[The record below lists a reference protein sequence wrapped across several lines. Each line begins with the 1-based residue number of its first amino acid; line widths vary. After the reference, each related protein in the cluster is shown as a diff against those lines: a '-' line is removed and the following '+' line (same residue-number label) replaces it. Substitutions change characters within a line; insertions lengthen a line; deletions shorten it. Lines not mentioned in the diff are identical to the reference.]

1 MLKLALIG
9 KTQDFF
15 SHYAEEVDTNDFIVI
30 TPNPAIADL
39 ARNRF
44 MSLGKSVNSLTI
56 SKFIQEQLQVL
67 VSPDLLDNYKGKSE
81 LLFLLGAIWQK
92 ANLGKDFIAFKRAFN
107 LLTEFRSFSV
117 ADNVLETVLENY
129 DPDIAKNVLWLQRFL
144 NQLELI
150 DEHGS
155 YFLLSERLRTGDLPP
170 DYVVD
175 RKLVFY
181 GFDFLTASQVDLLKS
196 FALRDE
202 VIVPFYQEVYE
213 KTMNLDWIR
222 WFDDHNLEKEN
233 VGVKQDFEKKCDL
246 HTFSKNYLGKQLK
259 SYFNE
264 EQHDGFVLGT
274 KRLSSEHLQEIPFGK
289 LKYKIPVNLFDEPY
303 SEVLSD
309 FTELVKHKKIENNKV
324 RVFLQEKI
332 SSYSADGNFRHLKVA
347 LLFLS
352 KVNEWEDL
360 SDEND
365 YMDSFSLK
373 VIHETVAL
381 DLPRINIANLDG
393 QAQSEVYSL
402 KEIEQVKNKKIVFAL
417 NSNHGGV
424 GGSEVTYSENVE
436 KYLVSIGPLRRADLE
451 DAILKAKFKEF
462 VADNDV
468 EFMLEEGL
476 LEHDS
481 GISKLFDGLDFE
493 LAKTKKMLISHKK
506 YVSLEVQET
515 SLVKMSASRL
525 QKYLECPQK
534 YYLSYVSKLGPYLDL
549 DSELNVL
556 ELGQIEHKVI
566 EEYFKQKDIFEEDFL
581 DELISTTIKKYEL
594 KKKIIHLDEYLVEV
608 KAYTQGAIKVLLE
621 LKIKFNFDFKFEHP
635 FYYKNEAGLTY
646 NGSID
651 LLAINKDFSL
661 IIDFKRSNRVFTSF
675 NSILNFEQIQLWFY
689 MMRMSHL
696 NQMNLSAELSFGYMD
711 LSDMSNTMLFT
722 NEKELVKDLKQFRP
736 ITKVKYVDNF
746 DELIIKYENFE
757 TDLLTQ
763 LKSEERF
770 SPAPRTQNSCTFC
783 PVNNTCPRE

>member
-324 RVFLQEKI
+324 RVFLQ
-332 SSYSADGNFRHLKVA
+332 
-347 LLFLS
+347 
-352 KVNEWEDL
+352 
-360 SDEND
+360 
-365 YMDSFSLK
+365 
-373 VIHETVAL
+373 
-381 DLPRINIANLDG
+381 
-393 QAQSEVYSL
+393 
-402 KEIEQVKNKKIVFAL
+402 
-417 NSNHGGV
+417 
-424 GGSEVTYSENVE
+424 
-436 KYLVSIGPLRRADLE
+436 
-451 DAILKAKFKEF
+451 
-462 VADNDV
+462 
-468 EFMLEEGL
+468 
-476 LEHDS
+476 
-481 GISKLFDGLDFE
+481 
-493 LAKTKKMLISHKK
+493 
-506 YVSLEVQET
+506 
-515 SLVKMSASRL
+515 
-525 QKYLECPQK
+525 
-534 YYLSYVSKLGPYLDL
+534 
-549 DSELNVL
+549 
-556 ELGQIEHKVI
+556 
-566 EEYFKQKDIFEEDFL
+566 
-581 DELISTTIKKYEL
+581 
-594 KKKIIHLDEYLVEV
+594 
-608 KAYTQGAIKVLLE
+608 
-621 LKIKFNFDFKFEHP
+621 
-635 FYYKNEAGLTY
+635 
-646 NGSID
+646 
-651 LLAINKDFSL
+651 
-661 IIDFKRSNRVFTSF
+661 
-675 NSILNFEQIQLWFY
+675 
-689 MMRMSHL
+689 
-696 NQMNLSAELSFGYMD
+696 
-711 LSDMSNTMLFT
+711 
-722 NEKELVKDLKQFRP
+722 
-736 ITKVKYVDNF
+736 
-746 DELIIKYENFE
+746 
-757 TDLLTQ
+757 
-763 LKSEERF
+763 
-770 SPAPRTQNSCTFC
+770 
-783 PVNNTCPRE
+783 